1 MSVNSM
7 NVAELYHLYKYIS
20 EQLNENENT
29 DYLVYEPAVI
39 DLYDK
44 MLNGEVN
51 RKDFLIFAIGDMLD
65 YIKKNNIEGIK
76 STAILRFNR
85 IYKQQ

>member
-1 MSVNSM
+1 MSVNTM
-7 NVAELYHLYKYIS
+7 NISELYYLYKYIS
-20 EQLNENENT
+20 EQLEEKNT
-29 DYLVYEPAVI
+29 DYMVYENGVLE
-39 DLYDK
+39 LYEK
-44 MLNGEVN
+44 MLNGEAN
-51 RKDFLIFAIGDMLD
+51 RKDFLIFAINDMLD